1 MGRSQMLPVCQD
13 GSGHVQQP
21 WRALQTVASF
31 MGCSVQQPVC
41 VGLLLATCQT
51 ARCLSSVVDCAAAG
65 MIFRKEPFFY
75 GHDNYDQLV
84 KIAKVS
90 CSSCPAVVAVSE
102 SSFAGSLVCASWQRA

>member
-1 MGRSQMLPVCQD
+1 MGRLQMLSDCQD
-13 GSGHVQQP
+13 GSGHTQQP
-21 WRALQTVASF
+21 WRAPQTVTSF
-31 MGCSVQQPVC
+31 VCCSVQQPIC

-51 ARCLSSVVDCAAAG
+51 ARRSTDVADCAAAG

-90 CSSCPAVVAVSE
+90 RPPCPAVVAVSE
-102 SSFAGSLVCASWQRA
+102 SSLTGSLIRS